1 MTVVVD
7 HDRGRVVRACA
18 GHGKRQL
25 NAFLDLLTEGRR
37 AGIEVTA
44 DGARRIADGVAER
57 APGAELAADPF
68 HAVSRATGA
77 LDELRRRSWREAG
90 SRPAPKRRRGR
101 PRKGEQAPPDPA
113 GPVKVL
119 GVPAAQEPRGP
130 HGGAGL
136 GALGAQG
143 GRRAAVARLPAQGRA
158 AGRVPGRPRARGGRA
173 RPPARPGV
181 QVQDTGV
188 RRALQKV
195 RRKRDGILRSTA
207 LGVSNARAGAVNNK
221 IKVAIRQGYGFRN
234 TDDPIALIMLR
245 CSDLRP
251 ALPGRAAS

>member
-1 MTVVVD
+1 MYFLTVGPETPVAAAMPLTDSPLLALLLISSTLSTPIISFPDLPMSKSDRIDNCRSKAAVGAGLTISENFRLPEWKAAFTIFVNQTLPNTYMTVVVD

-44 DGARRIADGVAER
+44 DGARRIADVVAER

-68 HAVSRATGA
+68 HAVSRATGT

-113 GPVKVL
+113 GQGK
-119 GVPAAQEPRGP
+119 
-130 HGGAGL
+130 GL
-136 GALGAQG
+136 
-143 GRRAAVARLPAQGRA
+143 RL
-158 AGRVPGRPRARGGRA
+158 
-173 RPPARPGV
+173 
-181 QVQDTGV
+181 
-188 RRALQKV
+188 LMCNKN
-195 RRKRDGILRSTA
+195 RSE
-207 LGVSNARAGAVNNK
+207 
-221 IKVAIRQGYGFRN
+221 
-234 TDDPIALIMLR
+234 
-245 CSDLRP
+245 
-251 ALPGRAAS
+251 